1 MFILIFS
8 RRFHVVVRSFINF
21 TDDKSLFTRNGICQ
35 NIGKLTVLNYRKDFR
50 INTIQ
55 RRVVSE
61 ELSESFCTRVNIAV
75 FHLETFIKRWFL
87 SFCSYDYVQDISS
100 ENRLS
105 HFWGTTN
112 SFTVYPLGQKK
123 APFLPDELW
132 EEIKS
137 LIYSESNGGGSTEG
151 DRLGGRHNASNTYF
165 TGHCGGKKGKTMT
178 THNMAGG
185 RQKHPQWERE
195 WLTKDFCSTF
205 FPPD

>member
-8 RRFHVVVRSFINF
+8 RRFPVVVRSFINF

-55 RRVVSE
+55 KKFVSK
-61 ELSESFCTRVNIAV
+61 ELSESFCTKVNIAV
-75 FHLETFIKRWFL
+75 FHLELFIKRWFL
-87 SFCSYDYVQDISS
+87 SFCSYDYVQDISND
-100 ENRLS
+100 NRLS
-105 HFWGTTN
+105 HLWGTTN

-151 DRLGGRHNASNTYF
+151 DRLGGASQ
-165 TGHCGGKKGKTMT
+165 C
-178 THNMAGG
+178 
-185 RQKHPQWERE
+185 
-195 WLTKDFCSTF
+195 
-205 FPPD
+205 

>member
-8 RRFHVVVRSFINF
+8 RRFPVVVRSFINF

-55 RRVVSE
+55 KKFVSK
-61 ELSESFCTRVNIAV
+61 ELSESVCTKVNIAV
-75 FHLETFIKRWFL
+75 FHLEIFIKRWFL
-87 SFCSYDYVQDISS
+87 SFCSYDYVQDISY

-105 HFWGTTN
+105 HLWGATN

-123 APFLPDELW
+123 TPFLPDELW

-137 LIYSESNGGGSTEG
+137 LIYSESNCGGSTEG
-151 DRLGGRHNASNTYF
+151 DRLGGASQ
-165 TGHCGGKKGKTMT
+165 C
-178 THNMAGG
+178 
-185 RQKHPQWERE
+185 
-195 WLTKDFCSTF
+195 
-205 FPPD
+205 